1 MIAPL
6 LLQTSGGNLTLRV
19 RAVLCGD
26 TYMDGR
32 RRNDSLHTIV
42 EFTVV
47 GARGDRHLAA
57 YDSLVLEGLLRDG
70 FQPDSRNG
78 ASLDSRAV
86 EQLRGWLD
94 ALANGSDGGPGEL
107 VALLVGDEDE
117 LRRASVALGRL
128 QIECR
133 TCAAGAAL
141 RELRASEPALLVVD
155 GGQPGTE
162 QLVEG
167 LRAADGTVPLIVL
180 GGDGASADG
189 WLPQPVDGQKLV
201 DLAAELLEFV

>member
-19 RAVLCGD
+19 RAVLCGE

-47 GARGDRHLAA
+47 GARSDRHLAA
-57 YDSLVLEGLLRDG
+57 YDSPVLEGLLHDG

-78 ASLDSRAV
+78 ASLDGRAV

-94 ALANGSDGGPGEL
+94 ALANGGDGGPGEL

-128 QIECR
+128 QIRCH

-141 RELRASEPALLVVD
+141 RELRTREPALLVVD
-155 GGQPGTE
+155 GARPGTPE
-162 QLVEG
+162 LVEK
-167 LRAADGTVPLIVL
+167 LRASDDAVPLIVV
-180 GGDGASADG
+180 GGDGTTADG
-189 WLPQPVDGQKLV
+189 WLPQPVDGQQLV
-201 DLAAELLEFV
+201 DLAAELLKFV